1 MVEVLGI
8 LGFLGWL
15 FLVFCEWLSHLP
27 VFAALVLAAFA
38 VPILAVADFRK
49 SFRKLQLP
57 GLYTNREP
65 IPPERFSWLLRRE
78 SLRRSIGWSL
88 AMAIGGWYN
97 AASLPASLSF
107 DIGSVVGWL
116 NAIVGIVGS
125 ARFFSA
131 VILFVHAAQWFDS
144 MSPSLIGFLRVLMY
158 RLSDNYEYLGQRKT
172 DPEREKVY

>member
-27 VFAALVLAAFA
+27 VFAALAVGAIV

-49 SFRKLQLP
+49 NLRKLQLP
-57 GLYTNREP
+57 GLYANREP
-65 IPPERFSWLLRRE
+65 IPPERFSWLLRRGW
-78 SLRRSIGWSL
+78 LHRSIGWSFV
-88 AMAIGGWYN
+88 MAVGGWYN
-97 AASLPASLSF
+97 AATLPASLSF
-107 DIGSVVGWL
+107 DAESVVGWI
-116 NAIVGIVGS
+116 NAIVGIAAS
-125 ARFFSA
+125 ARFFSTS
-131 VILFVHAAQWFDS
+131 VLFLHAAQWFDS
-144 MSPSLIGFLRVLMY
+144 MSPSLIGFLRLLMY

>member
-8 LGFLGWL
+8 FGFLGWL

-27 VFAALVLAAFA
+27 VFPALVVGAVA

-49 SFRKLQLP
+49 NLRKLQLP
-57 GLYTNREP
+57 GLYANRDP
-65 IPPERFSWLLRRE
+65 IPPERFSWLLHRGW
-78 SLRRSIGWSL
+78 LQRSMGWSL
-88 AMAIGGWYN
+88 VMAAVGWWN

-107 DIGSVVGWL
+107 DLESIVGWL
-116 NAIVGIVGS
+116 NAVIGMVGS
-125 ARFFSA
+125 ARFFGAS
-131 VILFVHAAQWFDS
+131 ILFVHAAQWFDS
-144 MSPSLIGFLRVLMY
+144 MSPSLIGFLRLLMY